1 MYKIILPLR
10 YLVKRRITLLAVSAV
25 ALSVFMA
32 SVVLTVMHGLVG
44 DFKEKNHQFVGDCV
58 VSTQSLVGFAYYEP
72 FVEQLEA
79 MPQVA
84 AVSEV
89 VKSYGLFTMGD
100 RHSGGVQIVGIDP
113 MRHGRATGFGA
124 GIHYHAGNP
133 ASLFEPEY
141 DPNLPG
147 CVFGIDRIFGKDD
160 DGVYQYDPHVP
171 HFGFDI
177 TCFPLTAK
185 GALMRGGLGSVSS
198 KRFYLSDVSWSG
210 LARVDD
216 HYVYLPL
223 AAAQAL
229 CGMGG
234 RDKRINAIHVKF
246 SEGITAEEGTEL
258 VRDLWM
264 DYRENRSG
272 AALATL
278 MEKVTVS
285 DWKRHRRA
293 SIAGMEKEETAM
305 IILFILVGITT
316 VFIVFVVFYMIVTH
330 KVKDIG
336 ILKSLGASS
345 MDIMALFGGFACL
358 VGLAGAA
365 LGLLCGWQFL
375 LRVNA
380 MEDWLIEKWDFS
392 IWDRSMFAIGD
403 IPNTIEPSVMGAIA
417 IFALFACLLGALL
430 PSWQAARLRPI
441 ETLQANQI

>member
-58 VSTQSLVGFAYYEP
+58 VSTRSLVGFAYYEP

-84 AVSEV
+84 AVSAV
-89 VKSYGLFTMGD
+89 VKSYGLFTIGD

-113 MRHGRATGFGA
+113 IRHGRATGFAA
-124 GIHYHAGNP
+124 GIHYHAGDP
-133 ASLFEPEY
+133 ASLFEPGY

-147 CVFGIDRIFGKDD
+147 CVFGIDRIFRKDD
-160 DGVYQYDPHVP
+160 DGAYQYDPCVP
-171 HFGFDI
+171 HVGFDI

-185 GALMRGGLGSVSS
+185 GALRGLGSVSS

-216 HYVYLPL
+216 HYVYLPR
-223 AAAQAL
+223 AEAQTL

-246 SEGITAEEGTEL
+246 SEGVTAAEGTEL
-258 VRDLWM
+258 VRKLWT

-272 AALATL
+272 ASLAFL
-278 MEKVTVS
+278 MDKVTVS

-305 IILFILVGITT
+305 IILFLLVGITT

-336 ILKSLGASS
+336 ILKSMGASN

-358 VGLAGAA
+358 VGLCGAA
-365 LGLLCGWQFL
+365 LGLLGGWQFL
-375 LRVNA
+375 RQINA
-380 MEDWLIEKWDFS
+380 LEDWLNDHIGFQV
-392 IWDRSMFAIGD
+392 WDRSMFAIGD
-403 IPNTIEPSVMGAIA
+403 IPHDIEPAVMGAIGISA
-417 IFALFACLLGALL
+417 IFACLFGALL
-430 PSWQAARLRPI
+430 PTWQAARLRPI
-441 ETLQANQI
+441 ETLQVNQI